1 MHRRF
6 LFPLATGVVALLAI
20 SPVFAAEPSP
30 AKAGSG
36 PGKATTTTAGRN
48 APTTGTT
55 AATAPPQ
62 QQSPPPQQQSPP
74 PEEQGPPPQAGPS
87 PGPPPS
93 GGPAKSTSECGQP
106 QTNQGPAPQ
115 AGQAP
120 QNHPAGDA
128 GTVDIERA
136 SPTDLRVAKTNPNN
150 GWQPEVTS
158 PSGPRITVKFTHPG
172 YSPSLIH
179 FAATMDQAGRMIHT
193 RVQSCG

>member
-6 LFPLATGVVALLAI
+6 LFPLAAGVVGLLAI

-36 PGKATTTTAGRN
+36 PGKATTTTAGRS

-55 AATAPPQ
+55 SATAPPQ
-62 QQSPPPQQQSPP
+62 QQSPPSQQESPPPEQQSPP
-74 PEEQGPPPQAGPS
+74 PQSGPS
-87 PGPPPS
+87 PSPPP
-93 GGPAKSTSECGQP
+93 GGAAKSTSECGQP

-120 QNHPAGDA
+120 QTHPAGDA

-136 SPTDLRVAKTNPNN
+136 SPTDLRVARTNPNN

-158 PSGPRITVKFTHPG
+158 PSGPRITVKFTRPG

>member
-6 LFPLATGVVALLAI
+6 LFPLAAGVVGLLAI

-36 PGKATTTTAGRN
+36 PGRATTTTATRN
-48 APTTGTT
+48 SATTGTT
-55 AATAPPQ
+55 ASSAPPQ
-62 QQSPPPQQQSPP
+62 QQSPPPEQESPPPEQSPP
-74 PEEQGPPPQAGPS
+74 PQQPGP
-87 PGPPPS
+87 PPPS
-93 GGPAKSTSECGQP
+93 GGTGKSSSECGAP

-115 AGQAP
+115 VGQAP
-120 QNHPAGDA
+120 QSHPAGE
-128 GTVDIERA
+128 GGSVDIERA
-136 SPTDLRVAKTNPNN
+136 SPTELRVAKANPNN
-150 GWQPEVTS
+150 GWQPEVTG

-179 FAATMDQAGRMIHT
+179 FAASMDQAGRMIHT

>member
-6 LFPLATGVVALLAI
+6 LFPLASGVVGLLAI

-36 PGKATTTTAGRN
+36 PGKGTTTTATRH
-48 APTTGTT
+48 APASATT

-62 QQSPPPQQQSPP
+62 QESPPPEQQSPP
-74 PEEQGPPPQAGPS
+74 PEQQSPPPQPGPS
-87 PGPPPS
+87 PGPPPN
-93 GGPAKSTSECGQP
+93 GGAKSTSECGQP

-115 AGQAP
+115 TGQPP

-136 SPTDLRVAKTNPNN
+136 SPTDLRVARANPNN
-150 GWQPEVTS
+150 GWQPEVTA
-158 PSGPRITVKFTHPG
+158 PSGPRITVKFTRPG

>member
-1 MHRRF
+1 MHRRY
-6 LFPLATGVVALLAI
+6 LFPLATAAVGLLAI
-20 SPVFAAEPSP
+20 SPVLAAEPSP

-36 PGKATTTTAGRN
+36 PGRATTTTAARN

-55 AATAPPQ
+55 SATAPPQ
-62 QQSPPPQQQSPP
+62 QQSPPPQQSGPPPEQQSPP
-74 PEEQGPPPQAGPS
+74 PEPAPGPNPPPNGT
-87 PGPPPS
+87 G
-93 GGPAKSTSECGQP
+93 KSTSECGQP

-115 AGQAP
+115 VGQAP
-120 QNHPAGDA
+120 QNHPAGA
-128 GTVDIERA
+128 GGSVDIERA
-136 SPTDLRVAKTNPNN
+136 SPTELRVAKANPNS
-150 GWQPEVTS
+150 GWQPEVTG